1 MAKDR
6 FVEVYSQGAYQ
17 CGKNYC
23 RQGNRSELPSGS
35 LYSDS
40 GLRDERFG
48 GSERETDCHSRQLKS
63 GRLYFDSSCLSVG
76 IEKTY

>member
-1 MAKDR
+1 M
-6 FVEVYSQGAYQ
+6 FVLAEQRQDGKGAQAYGKGSFCRSLFTGAYQ
-17 CGKNYC
+17 CVKNYC

-48 GSERETDCHSRQLKS
+48 GSERETDCHSRQL
-63 GRLYFDSSCLSVG
+63 
-76 IEKTY
+76 